1 VSDERSHATDLTW
14 TKIFDLYR
22 AQGGRFRPSLLA
34 VELGVTANTANQ
46 WRRRNFIPLLY
57 WPRLIPVLA
66 QRLGRDVSKEELVD
80 VTAAAEARKRE
91 AA

>member
-1 VSDERSHATDLTW
+1 MTETDLTW
-14 TKIFDLYR
+14 AKIFDLYR
-22 AQGGRFRPSLLA
+22 TPAGRFRPTLMA

-46 WRRRNFIPLLY
+46 WRRRNFIPLMY

-66 QRLGRDVSKEELVD
+66 DRLGRAVSTEELVD